1 MVADRTW
8 NRACLLGA
16 QTTGG
21 VFQMPAYLAR
31 TGLAVFAM
39 LFAITPLTEHIAD
52 GRALATSASPAFD
65 LPQLREVAVARV
77 GRPDTANVA
86 GFETAPAT
94 VAAPVAE
101 VAVAA
106 PQPVPVATAAAVA
119 PVAPAAAAPAAPAS
133 VQSDAI
139 VLASWYGPGFYGN
152 KTACGQTYTPEIL
165 GVAHLTLPC
174 GTRLTLTYGSRSI
187 TVTVIDRGPY
197 VAGRAIDL
205 SNATRLALAC
215 TDLCTLRMQILR

>member
-1 MVADRTW
+1 
-8 NRACLLGA
+8 
-16 QTTGG
+16 
-21 VFQMPAYLAR
+21 MPAYLAR

-39 LFAITPLTEHIAD
+39 LFGLTFVSEPIAD
-52 GRALATSASPAFD
+52 GRALAASASSASISID

-77 GRPDTANVA
+77 PRPDLVAVA
-86 GFETAPAT
+86 GIESAPAT
-94 VAAPVAE
+94 VAAAAE
-101 VAVAA
+101 RPAAQTAVAVA
-106 PQPVPVATAAAVA
+106 QPVPVAAAV
-119 PVAPAAAAPAAPAS
+119 PVAAVLD

-174 GTRLTLTYGSRSI
+174 GTRLSLTYGSRSI

-205 SNATRLALAC
+205 SNATRQALGC

>member
-1 MVADRTW
+1 
-8 NRACLLGA
+8 
-16 QTTGG
+16 
-21 VFQMPAYLAR
+21 MPAYLAR

-39 LFAITPLTEHIAD
+39 LFALTFLTEHVAD
-52 GRALATSASPAFD
+52 GRALAAGASSATVAMD
-65 LPQLREVAVARV
+65 LTELREVAVARIARGDRV
-77 GRPDTANVA
+77 AVA
-86 GFETAPAT
+86 GFESAP
-94 VAAPVAE
+94 
-101 VAVAA
+101 
-106 PQPVPVATAAAVA
+106 ATAAAPA
-119 PVAPAAAAPAAPAS
+119 EPAPAQTTAAPLQPIPVAAVAAAAPPAPAEAV

-174 GTRLTLTYGSRSI
+174 GTRLTLTYGSHAI

-205 SNATRLALAC
+205 SNATRQALSC
-215 TDLCTLRMQILR
+215 TDLCTLRMQILK

>member
-1 MVADRTW
+1 MCRTTTRGAVADRTW
-8 NRACLLGA
+8 NPTCLPGT

-21 VFQMPAYLAR
+21 VDWMPAHLAR

-39 LFAITPLTEHIAD
+39 LFAITLCTEHVAD
-52 GRALATSASPAFD
+52 GRALVAGASAAVD
-65 LPQLREVAVARV
+65 LLQLREVAVARV
-77 GRPDTANVA
+77 ARTEIVAVA
-86 GFETAPAT
+86 GFESAPAT
-94 VAAPVAE
+94 VAAPDQSAAAE
-101 VAVAA
+101 VAAA
-106 PQPVPVATAAAVA
+106 TPQPVPVAATA
-119 PVAPAAAAPAAPAS
+119 PVGVGP
-133 VQSDAI
+133 QSDAI

-174 GTRLTLTYGSRSI
+174 GTRLVLTNGSRSI

-205 SNATRLALAC
+205 SNATRLALGC
-215 TDLCTLRMQILR
+215 TDLCTVRMQIGQ